1 MSTPQVGTGAVHSR
15 PALVD
20 GPSCSASGP
29 LLSCFPH
36 NAPWAL
42 GDLTFV
48 SAWMVSMGEPPDVLK
63 AMAISTIVC
72 VTILLLAYGL
82 LHLFTPAA

>member
-1 MSTPQVGTGAVHSR
+1 MM
-15 PALVD
+15 
-20 GPSCSASGP
+20 
-29 LLSCFPH
+29 FPD

-42 GDLTFV
+42 GGLTFV
-48 SAWMVSMGEPPDVLK
+48 SAWMVSMGKPPDALK
-63 AMAISTIVC
+63 AMAISTIVG